1 MTEKLVKFADDGT
14 DLTLLPVSTVT
25 TDDLQPGTYT
35 FAFSQLRGIWLT
47 HCASVPD
54 IEMKVYGDTNYR
66 VQKTMNAFKRRKGN
80 TGVLLAGEPGMG
92 KSVFVKLLAAE
103 AKKLGMPVIIIKQDF
118 GPGMID
124 ILAKIHTECL
134 VIMDEFE
141 KIFSGNNDDARN
153 GDVSSQN
160 KLLSL
165 MDGMDSNKKL
175 FVASVNDTWRV
186 SRFMLNRPG
195 RFFYHFEFSNLN
207 QGQITEYL
215 SDRLADK
222 SKLAYLVTSLIGH
235 KINYDSLAAIVEEIN
250 AGMDPVETL
259 QDLNLDRSAE
269 KQYDVRCVINGI
281 EWKAENI
288 NIDVTRLT
296 QGCYLYAAYSGVRN
310 ANLYVKFNATDL
322 RLRGQGPWDEVL
334 IVESPN
340 VDICDL
346 PWDDETDKE
355 MAVTSIGNLELS
367 PHPEFKGFKTF
378 GPVDL

>member
-1 MTEKLVKFADDGT
+1 MGEKLVKFADDGT
-14 DLTLLPVSTVT
+14 DLTLLPVTTVT
-25 TDDLQPGTYT
+25 TEELQPGTYT
-35 FAFSQLRGIWLT
+35 FAYQQMRGIWLT
-47 HCASVPD
+47 HCAAVPD

-103 AKKLGMPVIIIKQDF
+103 AKKMGMPIIIIKQDY

-124 ILAKIHTECL
+124 LLAKIHTECL

-141 KIFSGNNDDARN
+141 KIFSGDNDDARN

-215 SDRLADK
+215 SDRLTDQ
-222 SKLAYLVTSLIGH
+222 SKLPFLVTSLIGH
-235 KINYDSLAAIVEEIN
+235 KMNYDSLAAIVEEIN
-250 AGMDPVETL
+250 AGMDPKETL
-259 QDLNLDRSAE
+259 QDLNLDRSAD
-269 KQYDVRCVINGI
+269 KQYDARIIVNGI
-281 EWKAENI
+281 EWKAETI
-288 NIDVTRLT
+288 RIDVNRLK
-296 QGCYLYAAYSGVRN
+296 QGFYLYGTFGKN
-310 ANLYVKFNATDL
+310 PTNLQVNFNASDL
-322 RLRGQGPWDEVL
+322 RLRGEGSWDETLIIPKDKIVL
-334 IVESPN
+334 
-340 VDICDL
+340 DDL
-346 PWDDETDKE
+346 PWDEAADSE
-355 MAVTSIGNLELS
+355 MVITQIGNLELS
-367 PHPEFKGFKTF
+367 PHSDFKGFKTF
-378 GPVDL
+378 GPIDL